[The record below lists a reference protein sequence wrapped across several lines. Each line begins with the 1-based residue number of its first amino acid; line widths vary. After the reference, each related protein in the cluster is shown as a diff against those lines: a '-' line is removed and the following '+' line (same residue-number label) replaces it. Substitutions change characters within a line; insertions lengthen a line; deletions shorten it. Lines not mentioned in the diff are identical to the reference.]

1 MIEFIIKY
9 WLECLFALIVSGLA
23 WCVKKLN
30 KRIKEQES
38 IKDGVLAILHDRI
51 FQAARYYIS
60 QGCITIEELRN
71 VQYLY
76 DSYHELGGNGT
87 GTELFERIKKLE
99 IKED

>member
-1 MIEFIIKY
+1 MTEFIIKY
-9 WLECLFALIVSGLA
+9 WLQCLFGLITAALAYGY
-23 WCVKKLN
+23 KRLN
-30 KRIKEQES
+30 VRIKEQES

-51 FQAARYYIS
+51 FQAARYYIA
-60 QGCITIEELRN
+60 QGHISIEDLRN

-87 GTELFERIKKLE
+87 GTELYNRIKNLE

>member
-9 WLECLFALIVSGLA
+9 WLECLFALIVAGLT
-23 WCVKKLN
+23 WCIKKLN
-30 KRIKEQES
+30 SRMKEQES

-60 QGCITIEELRN
+60 KGYITIDELRN